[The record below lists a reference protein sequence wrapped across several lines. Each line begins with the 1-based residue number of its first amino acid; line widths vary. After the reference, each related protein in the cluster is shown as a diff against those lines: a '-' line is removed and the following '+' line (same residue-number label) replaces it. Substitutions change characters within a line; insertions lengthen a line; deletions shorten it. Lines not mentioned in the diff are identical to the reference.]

1 MSSFLKIVLPAL
13 ALTGSVYAQSN
24 GCSVSGTKT
33 IQNSGDATALSS
45 CSTFSGSIA
54 IATGTTDDIALNGIK
69 KLDGNLVATSNS
81 NMKRISADSL
91 EEVDGSVELD
101 GLTRLYAVDMPK
113 LKTVETIKWNA
124 LPNLQTIGFTA
135 EVTKADNIRIENTA
149 LRSLSGINIEKADTI
164 FVANNG
170 YINEINMQIGNVSD
184 SLTFA
189 DNNEKLAV
197 TLPNLI
203 WATNLTFR
211 FIGSLSMPSLETL
224 NGSLGL
230 YNNGFES
237 FSAPNLTSI
246 GEALAIVAN
255 EGVSNISF
263 PQLTKITD
271 NLQIANNTNLSAIDG
286 FPKLTSIGGAFDIS
300 GNMSTVE
307 TPELDS
313 VKGAFNLQST
323 GNITEAC
330 AFYKPLQEK
339 KLIQGKYFCQGK
351 LVDPST
357 AGSKPTSQS
366 GSDSKTGAATSLSA
380 VNGALGL
387 AAMAAVFLL

>member
-1 MSSFLKIVLPAL
+1 MSSFLKIALPAL
-13 ALTGSVYAQSN
+13 AIAGSASAA
-24 GCSVSGTKT
+24 CSTSATLT
-33 IQNSGDATALSS
+33 IQNAGDATALAT

-54 IATGTTDDIALNGIK
+54 IATGTTDDIAINSVKEINGDLIAE
-69 KLDGNLVATSNS
+69 NNS
-81 NMKRISADSL
+81 NMKRLSADSL
-91 EEVDGSVELD
+91 EKLDGALNLD
-101 GLTRLYAVDMPK
+101 GLTRLYAVDFPK
-113 LKTVETIKWNA
+113 LKSVQSIKWNA
-124 LPNLQTIGFTA
+124 LPNLQSIGFTA
-135 EVTKADNIRIENTA
+135 EVDSADKIDIQNTA
-149 LRSLSGINIEKADTI
+149 LRSLQGINIEKAETI
-164 FVANNG
+164 YIANNG
-170 YINEINMQIGNVSD
+170 YINEINMQLGNVSD

-197 TLPNLI
+197 SLPNLI

-211 FIGSLSMPSLETL
+211 FIGSLKMPSLETL

-230 YNNGFES
+230 YNNGFDS
-237 FSAPNLTSI
+237 FAAPNLTSI

-255 EGVSNISF
+255 EQLSNISF
-263 PQLTKITD
+263 PLLTKITD
-271 NLQIANNTNLSAIDG
+271 NLQIANNTNLTSVDG

-323 GNITEAC
+323 DNVTEAC
-330 AFYKPLQEK
+330 NFYKALKDK
-339 KLIQGKYFCQGK
+339 KLIQGKYYCSGK
-351 LVDPST
+351 LVNPGTS
-357 AGSKPTSQS
+357 GSNPTSQS
-366 GSDSKTGAATSLSA
+366 DGSSKTGAATSLSA

>member
-1 MSSFLKIVLPAL
+1 M
-13 ALTGSVYAQSN
+13 
-24 GCSVSGTKT
+24 T
-33 IQNSGDATALSS
+33 IQNAGDATALAT

-54 IATGTTDDIALNGIK
+54 IATGTTDDIAINGVKEINGD
-69 KLDGNLVATSNS
+69 LIAENNS
-81 NMKRISADSL
+81 NMKRLSADSL
-91 EEVDGSVELD
+91 EKLDGALNLD
-101 GLTRLYAVDMPK
+101 GLTRLYAVDFPK
-113 LKTVETIKWNA
+113 LKSVQSIKWNA
-124 LPNLQTIGFTA
+124 LPNLQSIGFTA
-135 EVTKADNIRIENTA
+135 EVDSADKIDIQNTA
-149 LRSLSGINIEKADTI
+149 LRSLQGINIEEAETI
-164 FVANNG
+164 FIANNG
-170 YINEINMQIGNVSD
+170 YINEINMQLGNVSD

-197 TLPNLI
+197 SLPNLI

-211 FIGSLSMPSLETL
+211 FIGSLEMPSLETL

-230 YNNGFES
+230 YNNGFDS
-237 FSAPNLTSI
+237 FAAPNLTSI

-255 EGVSNISF
+255 EQLSNISF
-263 PQLTKITD
+263 PLLTKITD
-271 NLQIANNTNLSAIDG
+271 NLQIANNTNLTSVDG

-323 GNITEAC
+323 DNVTEAC
-330 AFYKPLQEK
+330 NFYKALKDK
-339 KLIQGKYFCQGK
+339 KLIQGKYYCSGK
-351 LVDPST
+351 LVNPGT
-357 AGSKPTSQS
+357 NGNNPTSQS
-366 GSDSKTGAATSLSA
+366 DGSSKTGAATSLSA

>member
-1 MSSFLKIVLPAL
+1 MSSFLKIALPAL

-24 GCSVSGTKT
+24 SCSVSATKT
-33 IQNSGDATALSS
+33 IQNAGDATALSS
-45 CSTFSGSIA
+45 CSTFTGSIA
-54 IATGTTDDIALNGIK
+54 VATSTTDDIALNGIK
-69 KLDGNLVATSNS
+69 KINGDLVATNNS

-91 EEVDGSVELD
+91 EEVDGSIQLD

-135 EVTKADNIRIENTA
+135 EVTKADNVRIENTA
-149 LRSLSGINIEKADTI
+149 LRSLKGINIEKADTI

-170 YINEINMQIGNVSD
+170 YINEISMQLGNVSD

-211 FIGSLSMPSLETL
+211 FIGSLEMPSLETL

-230 YNNGFES
+230 YNNGFDT

-255 EGVSNISF
+255 EKVSNISF
-263 PQLTKITD
+263 PMLTKITD
-271 NLQIANNTNLSAIDG
+271 NLQIANNTNLTTIDG
-286 FPKLTSIGGAFDIS
+286 FPLLESIGGAFDMS
-300 GNMSTVE
+300 GNMSSVE
-307 TPELDS
+307 TPKLDS

-323 GNITEAC
+323 DNITDAC
-330 AFYKPLQEK
+330 SFYKPLKDK
-339 KLIQGKYFCQGK
+339 KLIQGKYFCEGK
-351 LVDPST
+351 LVDPSV
-357 AGSKPTSQS
+357 AGSKPTSQGS
-366 GSDSKTGAATSLSA
+366 GSDKTGAATSLSA

>member
-1 MSSFLKIVLPAL
+1 VKHL
-13 ALTGSVYAQSN
+13 LTPFTAQSN
-24 GCSVSGTKT
+24 SNSCSVSATKT
-33 IQNSGDATALSS
+33 IQNAGDATALSS
-45 CSTFSGSIA
+45 CSTFTGSIA

-69 KLDGNLVATSNS
+69 KINGNLVADNNS

-91 EEVDGSVELD
+91 VEVDGSIELD

-124 LPNLQTIGFTA
+124 LPNLQNIGFTA
-135 EVTKADNIRIENTA
+135 EVTKADNVRIENTA
-149 LRSLSGINIEKADTI
+149 LRSLKGINIEKADTI

-170 YINEINMQIGNVSD
+170 YINEINMQLGNVSD

-211 FIGSLSMPSLETL
+211 FIGSLEMPSLETL

-230 YNNGFES
+230 YNNGFDS
-237 FSAPNLTSI
+237 FAAPNLTSI

-255 EGVSNISF
+255 EKVSNISF
-263 PQLTKITD
+263 PLLTKITD
-271 NLQIANNTNLSAIDG
+271 NLQIANNTNLSSIDG

-300 GNMSTVE
+300 GNMS
-307 TPELDS
+307 S
-313 VKGAFNLQST
+313 
-323 GNITEAC
+323 
-330 AFYKPLQEK
+330 
-339 KLIQGKYFCQGK
+339 
-351 LVDPST
+351 
-357 AGSKPTSQS
+357 
-366 GSDSKTGAATSLSA
+366 
-380 VNGALGL
+380 
-387 AAMAAVFLL
+387 

>member
-1 MSSFLKIVLPAL
+1 LGLAVWSASPRELARPGLPTAEPHVL
-13 ALTGSVYAQSN
+13 N
-24 GCSVSGTKT
+24 W
-33 IQNSGDATALSS
+33 
-45 CSTFSGSIA
+45 
-54 IATGTTDDIALNGIK
+54 
-69 KLDGNLVATSNS
+69 
-81 NMKRISADSL
+81 
-91 EEVDGSVELD
+91 VDGSIELD

-135 EVTKADNIRIENTA
+135 EVTKADNVRIENTA
-149 LRSLSGINIEKADTI
+149 LRSLKGINIEKADTI

-170 YINEINMQIGNVSD
+170 YINEINMQLGNVSD

-211 FIGSLSMPSLETL
+211 FIGSLEMPSLETL

-230 YNNGFES
+230 YNNGFDS

-255 EGVSNISF
+255 EKVSNISF
-263 PQLTKITD
+263 PMLTKITD
-271 NLQIANNTNLSAIDG
+271 NLQIANNTNLTAIDG
-286 FPKLTSIGGAFDIS
+286 FPLLESIGGAFDIS
-300 GNMSTVE
+300 GNMSDVE
-307 TPELDS
+307 TPKLDS

-323 GNITEAC
+323 DNITEAC
-330 AFYKPLQEK
+330 SFYKPLK
-339 KLIQGKYFCQGK
+339 DKK
-351 LVDPST
+351 LVDPSV
-357 AGSKPTSQS
+357 AGSKPTSQGS
-366 GSDSKTGAATSLSA
+366 GSDKTGAATSLSA

>member
-1 MSSFLKIVLPAL
+1 MSSFLKIALPAL

-24 GCSVSGTKT
+24 SCSVSATKT
-33 IQNSGDATALSS
+33 IQNAGDATALSS
-45 CSTFSGSIA
+45 CSTFTGSIA
-54 IATGTTDDIALNGIK
+54 VATSTTDDIALNGIK
-69 KLDGNLVATSNS
+69 KINGDLVATNNS

-91 EEVDGSVELD
+91 EEVDGSIQLD

-135 EVTKADNIRIENTA
+135 EVTKADNVRIENTA
-149 LRSLSGINIEKADTI
+149 LRSLKGINIEKADTI

-170 YINEINMQIGNVSD
+170 YINEINMQLGNVSD

-211 FIGSLSMPSLETL
+211 FIGSLEMPSLETL

-230 YNNGFES
+230 YNNGFDT

-255 EGVSNISF
+255 EKVSNISF
-263 PQLTKITD
+263 PMLTKITD
-271 NLQIANNTNLSAIDG
+271 NLQIANNTNLTTIDG
-286 FPKLTSIGGAFDIS
+286 FPLLESIGGAFDMS
-300 GNMSTVE
+300 GNMSSVE
-307 TPELDS
+307 TPKLDS

-323 GNITEAC
+323 DNITDAC
-330 AFYKPLQEK
+330 SFYKPLKDK
-339 KLIQGKYFCQGK
+339 KLIQGKYFCEGK
-351 LVDPST
+351 LVDPSV
-357 AGSKPTSQS
+357 AGSKPTSQGS
-366 GSDSKTGAATSLSA
+366 GSDKTGAATSLSA